1 MKGEWQWG
9 EHEEITR
16 CKHLNLE
23 EINFRALK
31 YCWSYQAEH
40 WGKQQMQITMETSL
54 GHREVNTEAELLH
67 DSKAAPSCKGMLLDS
82 LQKQN
87 IHLDFLSTHHPA
99 SNRATTNY

>member
-9 EHEEITR
+9 EYEEITR

-31 YCWSYQAEH
+31 YCWSHQAEH

-54 GHREVNTEAELLH
+54 GHREVNTEAEYYMIQRLLQVV
-67 DSKAAPSCKGMLLDS
+67 KGCYW
-82 LQKQN
+82 
-87 IHLDFLSTHHPA
+87 IHFRNKIFTWIS
-99 SNRATTNY
+99 